1 MDVKCVSSSLGSGH
15 ASVVEPEVL
24 EHPLARPD
32 VARDQIL
39 VDLDRRVAA
48 RSGLNTYSVCKQ
60 ERCTTESELLNA
72 QTQVSHDVFEL

>member
-39 VDLDRRVAA
+39 VDLDRGVAA
-48 RSGLNTYSVCKQ
+48 RSGLNT
-60 ERCTTESELLNA
+60 
-72 QTQVSHDVFEL
+72 

>member
-1 MDVKCVSSSLGSGH
+1 MDVICVSSSLGSGH

-39 VDLDRRVAA
+39 VDLDRGVAA
-48 RSGLNTYSVCKQ
+48 RSGLNT
-60 ERCTTESELLNA
+60 
-72 QTQVSHDVFEL
+72 